1 MATIEQ
7 RLEVLEENIKPRSL
21 NCCVIYLNDDHVF
34 TSDQQR
40 QLDEAKENGQQVIV
54 VRYV

>member
-34 TSDQQR
+34 TPDQQR

-54 VRYV
+54 VRYE